1 MERIKPALELKEE
14 QVAVLQ
20 RMLRKGEYKVRMLKR
35 AQVLLGLHGGVKPS
49 QLAGQVGVSLATVY
63 NVRARY
69 QQSPQLAAV
78 LQEQPRSGQPTKFSP
93 AAQAQ
98 LTAIACS
105 QAPAGHSTWTLRML
119 ADKLVELQVVATI
132 SHQAVGEQLKKTS
145 SSLGYANSGALVK

>member
-1 MERIKPALELKEE
+1 MERIHPTIQLKEE

-20 RMLRKGEYKVRMLKR
+20 GMLRKGEYKVRLLKR

-63 NVRARY
+63 NIRARY
-69 QQSPQLAAV
+69 QESQQLAAA
-78 LQEQPRSGQPTKFSP
+78 LQEQPRSGQPTKFSQ

-105 QAPAGHSTWTLRML
+105 EAPEGHSKWTLRML
-119 ADKLVELQVVATI
+119 ADKLVELQVVASI

-145 SSLGYANSGALVK
+145 